1 MLRHKLRYP
10 TFYDFHFQ
18 NNFPYVIRKTKD
30 KVYKNQNSFGKRNIK
45 NSDIQAGAKHM
56 NMSPS
61 SDFTTHR
68 RKESVIEE
76 DIYEGLF
83 IDILNNLAKD
93 LKFNY
98 VLRTDS
104 RHYGSLDNISGN
116 WSGIIGQ
123 LVERVNIIRKLLHY
137 SV

>member
-1 MLRHKLRYP
+1 M
-10 TFYDFHFQ
+10 
-18 NNFPYVIRKTKD
+18 IRKTKD